1 MYSGKSRLL
10 LAILSLVPYEGSIRI
25 AGQEVCEI
33 PPRELR
39 KHISTITQEPV
50 DLPGTIEDNL
60 FLYKLRNPEITGRV
74 LDTVTAFLLAQLG
87 IIDAVGETYDDAF
100 SELNLSYGERQG
112 VNIARTALHK
122 LQTSN
127 FILLMDDAC
136 GKLDDE
142 TAAIYREVVRECFFG
157 NASIMVE
164 TADCDLEVVGLLPL
178 PEPVDPFADP
188 LA

>member
-1 MYSGKSRLL
+1 MMLTTHSGKSRIL
-10 LAILSLVPYEGSIRI
+10 LALLSLIPYEGSIKI
-25 AGQEVCEI
+25 AGREIREI

-39 KHISTITQEPV
+39 KHISTITQEPF
-50 DLPGTIEDNL
+50 DLPGTVEDNL

-74 LDTVTAFLLAQLG
+74 LDTVTMFLLAQLG
-87 IIDAVGETYDDAF
+87 ILDALGDYYDTAF
-100 SELNLSYGERQG
+100 SQLHLSYGQRQG
-112 VNIARTALHK
+112 VSIARTALHK
-122 LQTSN
+122 FQTSN

-136 GKLDDE
+136 GRLDHE
-142 TAAIYREVVRECFFG
+142 TAVVYQQVVRECFFG

-178 PEPVDPFADP
+178 PDLVDP